1 MSRLT
6 RGVTVLAVALLVS
19 PLVPRDTLAQVTDPV
34 EPRAGGWKT
43 WVLTS
48 GAELRLPGPPDTA
61 ATQAELAEVQALVA
75 RRDASALDRI
85 RYWDAGSPAYR
96 WQELMA
102 EASVRATTSTP
113 GAKAFA
119 LLSVAIYDAVVA
131 AWDSKYMYNR
141 RRPSELDP
149 GLPMV
154 VERPRTPGYP
164 SEHAVVAGAAS
175 TVLEYLWPGDATR
188 FRAQAEEAARSRVE
202 AGVQFPSDAKAGLD
216 LGRAIGARVVERA
229 IKDAS
234 GPRWSG
240 TMPTGPGIWTGV
252 MPVGLDEATLPTW
265 VLPSPSAVR
274 PGPPPAPDSAER
286 AAELAEVKMFLR
298 TPGMQGKVLF
308 WNHGQ
313 YGMPGT
319 HLYWSREVSRKI
331 FEDRLDGNAPRA
343 ARAYALV
350 AVAHYDAAIASQ
362 DAKFTYWTAR
372 PTQFDPTIT
381 TSIATPPHPSYPSNA
396 AAFMKAPAEVMA
408 YLFPQDAERFRWA
421 GEEFGETRLW
431 AGIHF
436 RSDIEAGFAI
446 GRAVAAKVIER
457 AKRDGAQ

>member
-1 MSRLT
+1 MRSLKGVLT
-6 RGVTVLAVALLVS
+6 ALAAALLLTS
-19 PLVPRDTLAQVTDPV
+19 LALAQAAGPV

-43 WVLTS
+43 WAVAS
-48 GAELRLPGPPDTA
+48 GAELRLSAPPDTA
-61 ATQAELAEVQALVA
+61 VTQAELAEVRALVPL
-75 RRDASALDRI
+75 RDTAVLERI

-96 WQELMA
+96 WNELMA
-102 EASVRATTSTP
+102 EASVRANTASTP
-113 GAKAFA
+113 GARAFA
-119 LLSVAIYDAVVA
+119 LVNVAAYDALVA
-131 AWDSKYMYNR
+131 AWDSKYAYNR
-141 RRPSELDP
+141 RRPNELDP
-149 GLPMV
+149 ALPV
-154 VERPRTPGYP
+154 AVESSRSPGYP

-175 TVLEYLWPGDATR
+175 TVLAYLWPVDAAL
-188 FRAQAEEAARSRVE
+188 FRARAEEAARSRVE

-240 TMPTGPGIWTGV
+240 TIPTGPGIWTGA
-252 MPVGLDEATLPTW
+252 MPVGIEEATLPTW
-265 VLPSPSAVR
+265 VLASPSAVR
-274 PGPPPAPDSAER
+274 PGPPPAHDSAER
-286 AAELAEVKMFLR
+286 AAELAEVKGFLR
-298 TPGMQGKVLF
+298 TPMTQGKVLF

-319 HLYWSREVSRKI
+319 HLYWSRQVSRKV
-331 FEDRLDGNAPRA
+331 FEERLDGNAPRA
-343 ARAYALV
+343 ARAHALV
-350 AVAHYDAAIASQ
+350 AVAHYDAVIASQ

-372 PTQFDPTIT
+372 PNQFDPTIT
-381 TSIATPPHPSYPSNA
+381 TSIATPLHPSYPSTA

-408 YLFPQDAERFRWA
+408 YLFPQDAEMFRWA

-446 GRAVAAKVIER
+446 GRTVAAKVIER
-457 AKRDGAQ
+457 AKGDGAQ